1 MNESTRGH
9 RLGYTR
15 VSSEDQNTVRQLDG
29 LSFDKVFTDK
39 VSGGNANR
47 PQLTALL
54 AHAREGDTVVVHSMD
69 RLARNLDDLRAL
81 VNGLTA
87 KGVRVEFVKE
97 GLTFTGEDSAM
108 SRLLLSVMGAFA
120 EFERALIRERQ
131 REGIAAA
138 KKAGVYKG
146 RKKTLTAAQVSDLR
160 QRAEQGESKAS
171 IARAFGI
178 SRETVYQYLRA
189 AHDVS

>member
-1 MNESTRGH
+1 MNDTRRGH

-29 LSFDKVFTDK
+29 LNFDKVFTDK

-54 AHAREGDTVVVHSMD
+54 GHAREGDTVVVHSMD

-81 VNGLTA
+81 VNGLTG
-87 KGVRVEFVKE
+87 KGVRIEFIKE

-108 SRLLLSVMGAFA
+108 SKLLLNVMGAFA
-120 EFERALIRERQ
+120 EFERALISERQ
-131 REGIAAA
+131 REGIKAA
-138 KKAGVYKG
+138 KRAGVYKG
-146 RKKTLTAAQVSDLR
+146 RRKTLNAVQVSDLR
-160 QRAEQGESKAS
+160 QRSAGGESKAS
-171 IARAFGI
+171 IARDFGI
-178 SRETVYQYLRA
+178 SRETVYQYLKA
-189 AHDVS
+189 APDK